1 MFRSVISAE
10 ILGVRFLDTSS
21 AFLVER
27 FAKEMN
33 KWPEMKRYGVAFA
46 PRVRGYSELRK
57 LSRAGSISPAT
68 AGKLEQAA
76 RQGYFR
82 EGQKQ

>member
-57 LSRAGSISPAT
+57 LSRAGGA
-68 AGKLEQAA
+68 AGIL
-76 RQGYFR
+76 QGR
-82 EGQKQ
+82 PKTMKEN

>member
-1 MFRSVISAE
+1 MR
-10 ILGVRFLDTSS
+10 
-21 AFLVER
+21 
-27 FAKEMN
+27 
-33 KWPEMKRYGVAFA
+33 RYGVAFA

-68 AGKLEQAA
+68 AGKLEQPA

-82 EGQKQ
+82 KGQKQ